1 MRNIYF
7 IICFVLSV
15 GTIGYFSPV
24 LNWNFNVASSGSTS
38 YAVEIAK
45 YKYPVYTDYF
55 ENLEGVIELSSEEG
69 DFHYISGITKS
80 LNEAKDLS
88 EKMKEIGYAEAR
100 VVDLLEEFSE
110 EELEGVIEPTTQD
123 QNVQKKK
130 SAEIA
135 ISKLTDVENAYFY
148 TIKLKESKEILAADQ
163 FEGLKPKVHK
173 QQGLY
178 YYLLGKF
185 EDVGN
190 AEKYLKDKVKRKYAN
205 AELLVMNKGQ
215 LVNVSKAKTAKKAP
229 TTNEGSYNMGRKMR
243 GKEYVDYYY
252 ESSSLK
258 ISKSPIYYIEIG
270 PYADKKE
277 ADNAVQKLHDLGFT
291 KAGVKDPSKEKRVV
305 NQPAANADAH
315 YTIQIFAGKNKIKS
329 SRFKLEDVSQS
340 YDQHDK
346 LYRYFVGNYD
356 NYWVCRRELR
366 EVRKKGFRDAF
377 IVKL

>member
-24 LNWNFNVASSGSTS
+24 LDLNFNVASSGSTS

-55 ENLEGVIELSSEEG
+55 ENLEGVIELSSKEG

-80 LNEAKDLS
+80 LNEAKDLR
-88 EKMKEIGYAEAR
+88 ERLKETGYPEAR

-110 EELEGVIEPTTQD
+110 EELEGVIKSEPQD
-123 QNVQKKK
+123 KNVQKKK
-130 SAEIA
+130 SAELA
-135 ISKLTDVENAYFY
+135 ILKLTNVENAYFY
-148 TIKLKESKEILAADQ
+148 TIKLKESKEILTANQ
-163 FEGLKPKVHK
+163 FEALKPKVHK
-173 QQGLY
+173 QEGLY

-190 AEKYLKDKVKRKYAN
+190 AEKYLNDKVKNKYAN

-215 LVNVSKAKTAKKAP
+215 LVNVSKAKKAKNTKK
-229 TTNEGSYNMGRKMR
+229 TSEGSYNMGRKMR

-270 PYADKKE
+270 PYADKEE
-277 ADNAVQKLHDLGFT
+277 ADDAVQKLHDLGFT
-291 KAGVKDPSKEKRVV
+291 KAGVKDPSKDRRVV
-305 NQPAANADAH
+305 NQPDAAADAH
-315 YTIQIFAGKNKIKS
+315 YTIQIFAGKNKVKT
-329 SRFKLEDVSQS
+329 SRFKLQDVSQS

-366 EVRKKGFRDAF
+366 EVRKNGFRDAF
-377 IVKL
+377 IIKL